1 MNLLYESD
9 YILKAHFWGVS
20 QFVCDESDDETRRMN
35 MNNLFEFR
43 IKSVLPSVSLMD
55 DVSMRRAD
63 SKKKK
68 ENDKGTKENTNVVF
82 CFSSQQ

>member
-1 MNLLYESD
+1 M
-9 YILKAHFWGVS
+9 
-20 QFVCDESDDETRRMN
+20 CDESNRREQF
-35 MNNLFEFR
+35 FEFR

-68 ENDKGTKENTNVVF
+68 KTTKEPKKRVVF
-82 CFSSQQ
+82 CFSLEQ